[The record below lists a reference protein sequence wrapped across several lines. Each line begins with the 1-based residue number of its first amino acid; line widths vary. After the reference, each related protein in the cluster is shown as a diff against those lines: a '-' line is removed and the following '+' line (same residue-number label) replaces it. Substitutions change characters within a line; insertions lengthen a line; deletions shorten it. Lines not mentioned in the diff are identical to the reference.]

1 MFLSAALLVGAVLV
15 LLIISL
21 TPRSKN
27 LPPGPRPLP
36 VLGNLLDLNLRD
48 PVPELERLAKLYG
61 NVFTFYIGFRPVVV
75 LNGLQAVKEALVNKA
90 SDFSGRPLNS
100 LAKNSV
106 HPDACAPGVALTDY
120 NATWKEQRRFGLTTL
135 RNFGLGKQS
144 MEERIN
150 DEIQY
155 IVAVLE
161 KNIGKTMNPQLLF
174 HKAASN
180 IICQVLFAKHF
191 DYEDQFLDFYANL
204 FHETS
209 KIINGP
215 SSLIYDFI
223 PPARKLPFIFHR
235 VFYLF
240 KCSRDRYSDIVA
252 ENKKGRVPGQ
262 PRHFIDCYLDE
273 INKRGDDGSSFN
285 EDQLVGYLLDLHFA
299 GTDTTANTMLF
310 AILYLMSYPEVQ
322 ERFQQEVDRVLDGK
336 DKVSFEDR
344 HQMPYVQAVLHETL
358 RMASTLPL
366 SLFHCTTKDTE
377 VLGYSI
383 PKGTTVIPNLT
394 SALMDKDHWKFP
406 GEFNPENFLN
416 DEGEFVKPDAFVPFS
431 VGPRTCL
438 GEGLAR
444 MEMFIIIVSLLK
456 RFKFIWPEKAGKPD
470 LTPVFG
476 ATQTPKP
483 YDMIIQLR

>member
-1 MFLSAALLVGAVLV
+1 MFLSAALLVGAVL
-15 LLIISL
+15 LIVIFSL
-21 TPRSKN
+21 NQRSKN

-36 VLGNLLDLNLRD
+36 IFGNLLDLNLND
-48 PVPELERLAKLYG
+48 PVPEMERLAKLYG

-100 LAKNSV
+100 LAKNSA
-106 HPDACAPGVALTDY
+106 HPEAHAPGVILADY
-120 NATWKEQRRFGLTTL
+120 NFSWKEQRRFGLMSL

-161 KNIGKTMNPQLLF
+161 KNIGKPMNPRLLF

-191 DYEDQFLDFYANL
+191 DYEDQFLDFFANF

-215 SSLIYDFI
+215 KSIIYDFI
-223 PPARKLPFIFHR
+223 PPARKMPVIFRRIFH
-235 VFYLF
+235 LF
-240 KCSRDRYSDIVA
+240 KRSCDQYSEIVA
-252 ENKKGRVPGQ
+252 ESRKNRVPGQ
-262 PRHFIDCYLDE
+262 PRHFMDCYLDE
-273 INKRGDDGSSFN
+273 LDKRGDDSSSFN
-285 EDQLVGYLLDLHFA
+285 DDQLIAYLLDLHFA
-299 GTDTTANTMLF
+299 GTDTTANTVLF
-310 AILYLMSYPEVQ
+310 AILYLMTYPEVQ
-322 ERFQQEVDRVLDGK
+322 ERFHQELDRVIDEKGQIK
-336 DKVSFEDR
+336 FEDR
-344 HQMPYVQAVLHETL
+344 HQMPYVQAVLHESQ
-358 RMASTLPL
+358 RMASTVPL
-366 SLFHCTTKDTE
+366 SVFHCTTKDTE

-383 PKGTTVIPNLT
+383 PEGTTVIPNLT
-394 SALMDKDHWKFP
+394 SVLMDKDHWKFP
-406 GEFNPENFLN
+406 HEFNPENFLN
-416 DEGEFVKPDAFVPFS
+416 DKGEFVKPDAFVPFS

-444 MEMFIIIVSLLK
+444 MELFLIIVTLLQ
-456 RFKFIWPEKAGKPD
+456 RFKFSWPEKAGKPD
-470 LTPVFG
+470 LTPVYG
-476 ATQTPKP
+476 VTQTPKP
-483 YDMIIQLR
+483 YSMTVQLR